1 MCIFPMLHQQKAVK
15 LRIIM
20 YCLLATPR
28 ADGRRHCLN
37 HNTHMDTLCVFIMV
51 VSLSLLPWL
60 CCDKWQLNQS
70 SWLAGVSEIIA
81 LAPGQFQ
88 ANSSC
93 SSSLPSLLSCDSI
106 RLDSPSPQ
114 LLAQPAGSSDPLLTP
129 LFSAWTCATSNSYTD
144 DMLCVPPCSS
154 VAHIPLCF
162 QLTEA
167 FEGGCICRPQQS
179 HTPVLN
185 ACKTSFFFFFFLV

>member
-1 MCIFPMLHQQKAVK
+1 MIIIGIVGLVYFPNASSTKSRQIAYYRVLFTGNSTSRWEETLFESQHTHGHIMCVHHGGF
-15 LRIIM
+15 
-20 YCLLATPR
+20 
-28 ADGRRHCLN
+28 
-37 HNTHMDTLCVFIMV
+37 
-51 VSLSLLPWL
+51 SLSLLPWL

-81 LAPGQFQ
+81 LAPRQFQ

-106 RLDSPSPQ
+106 RLDSPSLQ

-129 LFSAWTCATSNSYTD
+129 LFSAWTCATSNSYTG

-167 FEGGCICRPQQS
+167 FEGGCIWYM
-179 HTPVLN
+179 
-185 ACKTSFFFFFFLV
+185 